1 MHVFSEAL
9 KTSQFTSKALI
20 VSFLIIS
27 SFILS
32 PSQSEAGRIGANI
45 ILRPNVTLEI
55 NKLLLASDTLRL
67 ALVSQDE
74 DQIEI
79 CLRELM
85 WEVDQARLTSLH
97 VRDFDRR
104 HLLKIL
110 DNIKENLEMSF
121 SSYGEFRKGFFL
133 KVFNQAANIVR
144 IYQVDSRFSIFYCPK
159 DHATWVQ
166 ASNKPENPF
175 KNSAVPKDCG
185 LKVNR
190 QN

>member
-1 MHVFSEAL
+1 MHVISHWPL
-9 KTSQFTSKALI
+9 KLI
-20 VSFLIIS
+20 YKISLILIGVACLCL
-27 SFILS
+27 ILT
-32 PSQSEAGRIGANI
+32 PSISEAGRIGANI
-45 ILRPNVTLEI
+45 VLRPNVTLEI
-55 NKLLLASDTLRL
+55 NKLLYASENLRISL
-67 ALVSQDE
+67 LNQDE

-85 WEVDQARLTSLH
+85 WDVDQARAISIH

-110 DNIKENLEMSF
+110 DNIKGNLELSF
-121 SSYGEFRKGFFL
+121 SSYGGYRKDFFV
-133 KVFNQAANIVR
+133 KVFNQFANIVR

-159 DHATWVQ
+159 DHATWIQ
-166 ASNKPENPF
+166 ASSKPENPF
-175 KNSAVPKDCG
+175 KSATVPKDCG